1 MLTVAPGR
9 YVKGIV
15 GAIRRRPTLELVE
28 RARIDDR
35 RAQVCLEV
43 LGEVRPGDVLVAT
56 VDPALDLKGVQAVWR
71 ELERW
76 VRRNAPGAEVL
87 VVSDELTLGVFRAS
101 MRRLRAI
108 DEALQAVEET
118 VDAYHAGAEE
128 RPGTA
133 DVRKYAAALELGVA
147 HLRYVLDLGLDDVG
161 GQELAAA

>member
-87 VVSDELTLGVFRAS
+87 VVFRAS